1 MLGPLVRTRQCS
13 QLTIL
18 ATSACAYPR
27 DSADALVPLEQGRMD
42 TGSSRL
48 GQTRSPIARRT
59 APGTPAARGAVLS
72 QTRRSSV
79 AISSDEQLGE
89 DESMS
94 HAQLGRIERGL
105 QPYSQGVLEAIA
117 DALETDL
124 ASLLVRDP
132 SRDEEIWLA
141 WEQANSEQR
150 KLIANIAN
158 TIMRGT

>member
-1 MLGPLVRTRQCS
+1 
-13 QLTIL
+13 
-18 ATSACAYPR
+18 
-27 DSADALVPLEQGRMD
+27 
-42 TGSSRL
+42 
-48 GQTRSPIARRT
+48 
-59 APGTPAARGAVLS
+59 
-72 QTRRSSV
+72 
-79 AISSDEQLGE
+79 
-89 DESMS
+89 MS